1 VECASCKAGID
12 EDFWFCD
19 QCGVELFKC
28 SQCGRLGKGKR
39 CIFDGKPLVSLK
51 SAANGDARPAQAA
64 PAPTAAAPA
73 AATPAATTRVAATAA
88 APAAPTPQG
97 RLRLFNSAAGISLYP
112 SSGDVLGRRNGPH
125 AGELARFDQISSNH
139 LKLQQWP
146 DGHWSAVDLNS
157 TNHSFYDGRQLE
169 AFKDQELAPG
179 STLMLGDVVFQVS
192 FE

>member
-12 EDFWFCD
+12 EDSWFCD

-28 SQCGRLGKGKR
+28 PQCGRLGKGKR
-39 CIFDGKPLVSLK
+39 CTFDGKPLVSLK
-51 SAANGDARPAQAA
+51 TAANGDARPDAA
-64 PAPTAAAPA
+64 A
-73 AATPAATTRVAATAA
+73 AATSATPAPSR
-88 APAAPTPQG
+88 PG
-97 RLRLFNSAAGISLYP
+97 RLRLFNSAQGVILYP
-112 SSGDVLGRRNGPH
+112 SNGDILGRRNGPH

-146 DGHWSAVDLNS
+146 DGHWSASDLNS

-169 AFKDQELAPG
+169 AFKDQALAPG
-179 STLMLGDVVFQVS
+179 STLMLGDVPFQVS

>member
-1 VECASCKAGID
+1 VECASCKSAID
-12 EDFWFCD
+12 DDFWFCD

-51 SAANGDARPAQAA
+51 TAANGEARPADPAA
-64 PAPTAAAPA
+64 VPIAPTSSAP
-73 AATPAATTRVAATAA
+73 TPAQGNTSS
-88 APAAPTPQG
+88 TPQG
-97 RLRLFNSAAGISLYP
+97 RLRLFNSAQGVSLYP

-125 AGELARFDQISSNH
+125 AGVLARFDQISSNH

-169 AFKDQELAPG
+169 AFKDQALAPG
-179 STLMLGDVVFQVS
+179 STLMLGDVAFQVS

>member
-1 VECASCKAGID
+1 VIRRESQGAQIVECASCKAGID
-12 EDFWFCD
+12 DDSWFCD

-51 SAANGDARPAQAA
+51 TAANSA
-64 PAPTAAAPA
+64 
-73 AATPAATTRVAATAA
+73 VH
-88 APAAPTPQG
+88 PQG
-97 RLRLFNSAAGISLYP
+97 RLRLFNAAQGLSLYP

-125 AGELARFDQISSNH
+125 VGELARFDQISSNH

-169 AFKDQELAPG
+169 AFKDQALAPG
-179 STLMLGDVVFQVS
+179 STLMLGDVAFQVS

>member
-1 VECASCKAGID
+1 VECASCNAGI
-12 EDFWFCD
+12 EDDSWFCD

-51 SAANGDARPAQAA
+51 SAANGAARPAPAA
-64 PAPTAAAPA
+64 PVPAAAAATAAATPVAASAAAPA
-73 AATPAATTRVAATAA
+73 AQ
-88 APAAPTPQG
+88 QG
-97 RLRLFNSAAGISLYP
+97 RLRLFNSATGISLYP
-112 SSGDVLGRRNGPH
+112 SNGDILGRRNGPH
-125 AGELARFDQISSNH
+125 AGELSRFDQISSNH

-146 DGHWSAVDLNS
+146 DGHWTAVDLNS

-169 AFKDQELAPG
+169 AFKDQALVPG
-179 STLMLGDVVFQVS
+179 ATLMLGDVAFQVS